1 MKHDCPP
8 CPSSPLFQLLLS
20 CNKSTWSLVKSVRGW
35 MTSVVWLQFRVT
47 SLKKWCSKRL
57 LFCEDMDLRTHP
69 DSLQVGSPNSNLF
82 ACVILHYST
91 HSLLSIGVCGMAGW
105 VSVWVWVLV
114 GMVVGVGV
122 GVSVGVLLVS
132 HWRLSI
138 LQPLLPSWS
147 MKHRQYTVNVAV
159 TTYVHRA
166 SLLSSLFMQ

>member
-1 MKHDCPP
+1 
-8 CPSSPLFQLLLS
+8 
-20 CNKSTWSLVKSVRGW
+20 

-57 LFCEDMDLRTHP
+57 LFCGDMDLRKNP
-69 DSLQVGSPNSNLF
+69 DSLQVGIPNSHLF

-105 VSVWVWVLV
+105 VSVWVWVVV

-132 HWRLSI
+132 H
-138 LQPLLPSWS
+138 
-147 MKHRQYTVNVAV
+147 
-159 TTYVHRA
+159 
-166 SLLSSLFMQ
+166 